1 MTKRDDELILD
12 FRGSSPEFLNR
23 ANNTILSSMKGML
36 AQEFLTFV
44 WPDLP
49 RNQAVFEPMK
59 VITDTGSAL
68 NCSSDA
74 PNAQSMMTFFPS
86 FTAAQLAVP
95 KFLYSAGERFTDVI
109 AGWYNMI
116 VTFIYGGV
124 SQHGELVGNLCAD
137 LNGMGG
143 AARSNRDGEHSIA
156 PIFAPMADIGEQ
168 ELEEEEVPIL
178 KLVPNKVMRD
188 NQGFGKFR
196 GGHGYQQIATVKDS
210 AMWGFMVCS
219 LGSKFPTTHGIF
231 GGYGPGTF
239 PLCKIKDVDVFKVM
253 DDQRQLLRYT
263 IEELMNERPFP
274 DATYSTHHM
283 GLQFELADR
292 GEMYMITQGA
302 GGGYGDVLERD
313 PESVAADYRDG
324 LVSIHTVRDIYH
336 VALDPDTAA
345 VDSEAT
351 AAARDAERAARRKR
365 GKPYAEFVKDWETE
379 TPPADVPFYGSWGD
393 PRVLFRGTP
402 QDTCPADAIAP
413 VMMPNPKDVRIAQLE
428 AELAHLRD

>member
-1 MTKRDDELILD
+1 
-12 FRGSSPEFLNR
+12 
-23 ANNTILSSMKGML
+23 
-36 AQEFLTFV
+36 
-44 WPDLP
+44 
-49 RNQAVFEPMK
+49 
-59 VITDTGSAL
+59 
-68 NCSSDA
+68 
-74 PNAQSMMTFFPS
+74 
-86 FTAAQLAVP
+86 
-95 KFLYSAGERFTDVI
+95 
-109 AGWYNMI
+109 
-116 VTFIYGGV
+116 
-124 SQHGELVGNLCAD
+124 
-137 LNGMGG
+137 
-143 AARSNRDGEHSIA
+143 
-156 PIFAPMADIGEQ
+156 
-168 ELEEEEVPIL
+168 
-178 KLVPNKVMRD
+178 
-188 NQGFGKFR
+188 
-196 GGHGYQQIATVKDS
+196 
-210 AMWGFMVCS
+210 
-219 LGSKFPTTHGIF
+219 
-231 GGYGPGTF
+231 
-239 PLCKIKDVDVFKVM
+239 M

-324 LVSIHTVRDIYH
+324 LVSIHTVRDVYH

-345 VDSEAT
+345 VDGEAT

-365 GKPYAEFVKDWETE
+365 GKPYAEFVADWETE

-413 VMMPNPKDVRIAQLE
+413 VMMSNPKDVRIAQLE